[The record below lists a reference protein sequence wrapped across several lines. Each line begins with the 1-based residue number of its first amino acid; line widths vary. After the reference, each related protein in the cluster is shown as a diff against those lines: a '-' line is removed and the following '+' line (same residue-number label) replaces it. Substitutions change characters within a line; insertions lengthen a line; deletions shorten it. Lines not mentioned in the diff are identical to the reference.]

1 MPAIKELQA
10 LQKALVNGQVD
21 FDGKNDYFFTSTPSS
36 ADPNGLT
43 TGFAYYV
50 KMQNGKRGISRRDSE
65 YNVIALRRKNAWKG
79 PESAG
84 GNGTVDK
91 DPSWNEEENIMQRGI
106 SRRDSEYNV
115 IALRR
120 KNAWKGPESA
130 GGNGTVDKDPSWNEE
145 ENIMPK

>member
-1 MPAIKELQA
+1 MGVDPAYPSGVIPSNVGLRYVIDKRDRNGNEKIDYNEIVWYMPAIKELQA

-21 FDGKNDYFFTSTPSS
+21 STEKMTISLRLRLLQPTRT
-36 ADPNGLT
+36 DLLPVLRII
-43 TGFAYYV
+43 V
-50 KMQNGKRGISRRDSE
+50 KMQNGKREIF
-65 YNVIALRRKNAWKG
+65 
-79 PESAG
+79 
-84 GNGTVDK
+84 
-91 DPSWNEEENIMQRGI
+91 
-106 SRRDSEYNV
+106 RRDSEYNV

>member
-1 MPAIKELQA
+1 MKSFGICRPIKELQA

-36 ADPNGLT
+36 ADPNGFT

-91 DPSWNEEENIMQRGI
+91 DPSWNEEENIM
-106 SRRDSEYNV
+106 
-115 IALRR
+115 
-120 KNAWKGPESA
+120 
-130 GGNGTVDKDPSWNEE
+130 
-145 ENIMPK
+145 PK